1 MQRVA
6 FGVCLACLVWS
17 SACVTKKSYIELE
30 TRYGDA
36 TAALAAEQGKTRSLE
51 QALQEEQAR
60 SQAQAAEI
68 AELTVA
74 LEQARLRSAELMQ
87 QLALAQED
95 HAQLEQQLAET
106 LKDRSKLKESI
117 DEMRRAL
124 ALATIQRRATEAR
137 IAAYKRLLARF
148 QAMIDAGKLE
158 VRIINGRMVII
169 LRSDVLFA
177 SGSIKISDEGT
188 AAVVELTNILAD
200 MPNRAFQVEGHTD
213 NKPIKTTRFPSNW
226 ELAAGRA
233 IAVANVM
240 IDAGLPASAIS
251 AASFGENA
259 PTASNDTEDGRA
271 QNRRIEIVLVPDLSE
286 LPGFEELET
295 LGRANGT

>member
-6 FGVCLACLVWS
+6 FRVCFACLVWS
-17 SACVTKKSYIELE
+17 SACVTKKSYVELE

-36 TAALAAEQGKTRSLE
+36 TAALSAEQGKTQSLE
-51 QALQEEQAR
+51 QALQAEQAR
-60 SQAQAAEI
+60 AQRLEAEI
-68 AELTVA
+68 TELTVT
-74 LEQARLRSAELMQ
+74 LEQTRVRAVELEQ
-87 QLALAQED
+87 KLAGSRED
-95 HAQLEQQLAET
+95 YTQLEQQLAET

-117 DEMRRAL
+117 GEMRRAL

-148 QAMIDAGKLE
+148 QAMIDAGKLQ

-169 LRSDVLFA
+169 LRSDILFA
-177 SGSIKISDEGT
+177 SGSVKISDEGT

-240 IDAGLPASAIS
+240 IGAGLPASAIS
-251 AASFGENA
+251 AASFGEYA
-259 PTASNDTEDGRA
+259 PAASNETEDGRA

-286 LPGFEELET
+286 LPGFEELEA
-295 LGRANGT
+295 LGRTNGT